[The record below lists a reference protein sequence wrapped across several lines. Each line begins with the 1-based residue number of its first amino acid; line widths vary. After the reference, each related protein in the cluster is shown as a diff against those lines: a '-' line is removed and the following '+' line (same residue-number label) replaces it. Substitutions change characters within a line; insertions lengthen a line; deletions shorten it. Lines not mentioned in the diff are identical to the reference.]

1 MKDYINVT
9 RFTDID
15 NAFRKFQE
23 YVYFDAT
30 DLHVRAQLVE
40 FINKGG
46 IEGLK
51 ELIYKLSDPEKN
63 FKEFLDKID
72 IRFFPKKV
80 TEKLKKPIDKIPSN
94 FISNAFAKEG
104 CEINRFSIF
113 CDMPVELHVMAVLW
127 IMDYGFILDRKLKS
141 NSLGSRILFQ
151 QGKIARGRT
160 LFKPYVK
167 QYQK

>member
-1 MKDYINVT
+1 MAAYLPTYIRNNTWIDKIIDYIILYTLIRGLLIPNKIMKDYINVT

-80 TEKLKKPIDKIPSN
+80 TEKN
-94 FISNAFAKEG
+94 
-104 CEINRFSIF
+104 
-113 CDMPVELHVMAVLW
+113 
-127 IMDYGFILDRKLKS
+127 
-141 NSLGSRILFQ
+141 Q
-151 QGKIARGRT
+151 
-160 LFKPYVK
+160 
-167 QYQK
+167 